1 VETIRLGAF
10 FARRRLME
18 ELLEGVARH
27 AGERR
32 ANRLTLYTVDRWG
45 DEWRLADSKPRRA
58 LDSVVL
64 DEGVATL
71 LHDDIHEFFG
81 RREWYAQMGIP
92 WRRGYLLYGPPGTGK
107 TSAAYALAGELRL
120 KLCALSLTNPKLNDN
135 VMADLLQRTPPRS
148 LILIEDIDAFFNAR
162 EKQDTRMQ
170 ISFSGLLNAL
180 DGVGA
185 QEGRIIVL
193 TTNHREKLDP
203 ALIRP
208 GRIDL
213 EIELGKATAAQL
225 QGLLLRFHP
234 EAGARIERLAAD
246 YPPRTLSPAQI
257 QQILITADNLDEAE
271 AGLRAAF
278 VPAVPRSA
286 RSHRAHTLR
295 EGVDPRPVGEVDHGV
310 RVGRSVGDE
319 HDEAD
324 HLPVEEPVARVVQ
337 LAGEDVRHGRPPAHL
352 LQELEHV
359 GVGLGA
365 VLLRLARHDVDAE
378 EGAGPSGQQ
387 GGVLVGEGQHVR
399 PVLAVADAGADDD
412 LVVARDLGRA
422 DVFQR
427 PQRDAVAASG
437 EPLLDAL
444 ADRAGVAVDGGAGDE
459 DAGHGAQRAR

>member
-1 VETIRLGAF
+1 MWTEFTEAIRAQLSNQVVAGAIALGLVGVVAASLRGVPGALWSQFKRAIVVTATLDSRNDLFAAFVAWLNDQRFGQRSRWFTVVQAPPAVAEDEAEADDTPRLQYSPAPGFHLFWYRGHLMWMQREIAMNLQVVETIRLGAF

-27 AGERR
+27 AGARR

-64 DEGVATL
+64 DEGVARL

-92 WRRGYLLYGPPGTGK
+92 WRRGYLLFGPPGTGK
-107 TSAAYALAGELRL
+107 TSAAFALAGELRL

-185 QEGRIIVL
+185 QEGRIVVL

-213 EIELGKATAAQL
+213 EIELGNATPSQL
-225 QGLLLRFHP
+225 RGLLLRFHP
-234 EAGARIERLAAD
+234 DAGERIARLVAD
-246 YPPRTLSPAQI
+246 YPARTLSPAQI
-257 QQILITADNLDEAE
+257 QQILIAADSLDEAE
-271 AGLRAAF
+271 TGLRAAF
-278 VPAVPRSA
+278 TSR
-286 RSHRAHTLR
+286 
-295 EGVDPRPVGEVDHGV
+295 
-310 RVGRSVGDE
+310 
-319 HDEAD
+319 
-324 HLPVEEPVARVVQ
+324 
-337 LAGEDVRHGRPPAHL
+337 
-352 LQELEHV
+352 
-359 GVGLGA
+359 
-365 VLLRLARHDVDAE
+365 
-378 EGAGPSGQQ
+378 
-387 GGVLVGEGQHVR
+387 
-399 PVLAVADAGADDD
+399 
-412 LVVARDLGRA
+412 
-422 DVFQR
+422 
-427 PQRDAVAASG
+427 
-437 EPLLDAL
+437 
-444 ADRAGVAVDGGAGDE
+444 
-459 DAGHGAQRAR
+459 

>member
-1 VETIRLGAF
+1 MWTEFADAIRAQLSNQVVAGAIALGLVGVVAASLRGLPGALWSQFKRAVVVTATLDSRNDLFAAFVAWLNDQRFGQRSRWFTVVQAPPAVAEDEASVDDTPRLQYSPAPGFHLFWYRGRLMWMQREIAMNLQVVETIRLGAF

-213 EIELGKATAAQL
+213 EIELGNATPSQL

-234 EAGARIERLAAD
+234 AAGERIARLVAD

-278 VPAVPRSA
+278 RPA
-286 RSHRAHTLR
+286 
-295 EGVDPRPVGEVDHGV
+295 
-310 RVGRSVGDE
+310 
-319 HDEAD
+319 
-324 HLPVEEPVARVVQ
+324 
-337 LAGEDVRHGRPPAHL
+337 
-352 LQELEHV
+352 
-359 GVGLGA
+359 
-365 VLLRLARHDVDAE
+365 
-378 EGAGPSGQQ
+378 
-387 GGVLVGEGQHVR
+387 
-399 PVLAVADAGADDD
+399 
-412 LVVARDLGRA
+412 
-422 DVFQR
+422 
-427 PQRDAVAASG
+427 
-437 EPLLDAL
+437 
-444 ADRAGVAVDGGAGDE
+444 
-459 DAGHGAQRAR
+459 

>member
-1 VETIRLGAF
+1 
-10 FARRRLME
+10 ME

-148 LILIEDIDAFFNAR
+148 LILIEDIDAFFHAR

-193 TTNHREKLDP
+193 TTNHREKLDA

-213 EIELGKATAAQL
+213 EIELGNATPSQL
-225 QGLLLRFHP
+225 RGLMTRFHP
-234 EAGARIERLAAD
+234 QAEERIARLVAD

-257 QQILITADNLDEAE
+257 QQILITADDLDEAE

-278 VPAVPRSA
+278 KPA
-286 RSHRAHTLR
+286 
-295 EGVDPRPVGEVDHGV
+295 
-310 RVGRSVGDE
+310 
-319 HDEAD
+319 
-324 HLPVEEPVARVVQ
+324 
-337 LAGEDVRHGRPPAHL
+337 
-352 LQELEHV
+352 
-359 GVGLGA
+359 
-365 VLLRLARHDVDAE
+365 
-378 EGAGPSGQQ
+378 
-387 GGVLVGEGQHVR
+387 
-399 PVLAVADAGADDD
+399 
-412 LVVARDLGRA
+412 
-422 DVFQR
+422 
-427 PQRDAVAASG
+427 
-437 EPLLDAL
+437 
-444 ADRAGVAVDGGAGDE
+444 
-459 DAGHGAQRAR
+459 